1 MRRAALLLMVMA
13 TALLVASG
21 VAWAVT
27 KTCPPSSLDPSFP
40 PEYAKICWGTSGAD
54 VLKSTRYNNEMVGK
68 GGNDTYTNF
77 ARGNSGDDVITDYGG
92 RDKLLLTNYRSSEI
106 SSAVLDQSGNGK
118 ADGLG
123 YILGSGGQS
132 TQRLQTWD
140 ILNPPGK
147 NTVQIA
153 NYFDDT
159 RSKPPFRRGY
169 GYIETRVSK

>member
-1 MRRAALLLMVMA
+1 
-13 TALLVASG
+13 
-21 VAWAVT
+21 
-27 KTCPPSSLDPSFP
+27 
-40 PEYAKICWGTSGAD
+40 
-54 VLKSTRYNNEMVGK
+54 MVGK

-118 ADGLG
+118 ADALG

-140 ILNPPGK
+140 FLNPPGK
-147 NTVQIA
+147 NTIQIA
-153 NYFDDT
+153 AYFDDT

>member
-1 MRRAALLLMVMA
+1 MRRIALLLMVMA
-13 TALLVASG
+13 STLLVASG
-21 VAWAVT
+21 VAGAAT
-27 KTCPPSSLDPSFP
+27 KTCPPEP
-40 PEYAKICWGTSGAD
+40 KQCKGTSGAD
-54 VLKSTRYNNEMVGK
+54 VLKSTSKNNDMVGK

-77 ARGNSGDDVITDYGG
+77 VRGNSGNDVITDYGG

-118 ADGLG
+118 ADALG

-140 ILNPPGK
+140 FLNPPGK
-147 NTVQIA
+147 NTIQIA
-153 NYFDDT
+153 AYFDDT

>member
-1 MRRAALLLMVMA
+1 MRRTALLLVLMA
-13 TALLVASG
+13 SVLLAASG

-27 KTCPPSSLDPSFP
+27 KTCPPSP
-40 PEYAKICWGTSGAD
+40 AKICWGTSGAD
-54 VLKSTRYNNEMVGK
+54 VLKGTSKDNLMAAK

-77 ARGNSGDDVITDYGG
+77 ARGNSGDDVISDGFSGGHTVVGG
-92 RDKLLLTNYRSSEI
+92 RDKLLLTNYRKSEI
-106 SSAVLDQSGNGK
+106 SYAVLDQNGNGK

-147 NTVQIA
+147 NTVHIA
-153 NYFDDT
+153 NYYDDT
-159 RSKPPFRRGY
+159 RSKPPFRRGR
-169 GYIETRVSK
+169 GYIESIWVK

>member
-1 MRRAALLLMVMA
+1 MRRVALLLMVMV

-27 KTCPPSSLDPSFP
+27 KTCPPFP
-40 PEYAKICWGTSGAD
+40 AKICWGTSGAD
-54 VLKSTRYNNEMVGK
+54 VLKSTSKDNSMVGK

-77 ARGNSGDDVITDYGG
+77 ARGNSGDDIISDGFSGGHTVVGG
-92 RDKLLLTNYRSSEI
+92 RDKLLLTNYRKSEI
-106 SSAVLDQSGNGK
+106 SYAVLDQNGNGK

-147 NTVQIA
+147 NTVHIA
-153 NYFDDT
+153 NYYDDT
-159 RSKPPFRRGY
+159 RSKPPFRRGR
-169 GYIETRVSK
+169 GYIESIWVK